1 MNITYIVGNGF
12 DLGLGLNTRYSDFV
26 EFLSMRIRLRL
37 ANAETS
43 WNGDERRFA
52 EWLERKVVENK
63 VEFWHDAEEAF
74 GELPFS
80 YFGEQKR
87 DVVQFCHGLFQSEM
101 AEWIATKNAQ
111 FSVPKGSEKEISEKF
126 VDALLYGWTK
136 GLSEDVRTEIEN
148 DVTNGSVVINIV
160 SFNYTDCIEKLLWG
174 IDGTINKITE
184 IGNLKRDVHILS
196 PIHVHGKVDTVGRS
210 ADLVFGVDDATQITG
225 VETIANDEILSR
237 LIKER
242 YLGYTRKR
250 SEREARDV
258 LSNSNWVIVIGH
270 SFGKTDGRWWKRI
283 FDDISVE
290 QYNIAVCP
298 FYSNMDDVP
307 SYISDPI
314 RYPRMSA
321 ERVFQSVKDSV
332 RGKIYEPRFMSHVY
346 ALVPIDV
353 EAPDGTS
360 NYCDYLNLAW
370 IGRKCVDLN
379 VKQQDRG
386 RVPSVNVSN

>member
-1 MNITYIVGNGF
+1 MNITYIIGNGF

-26 EFLSMRIRLRL
+26 EFLSGRIKHWLTT
-37 ANAETS
+37 NEKS
-43 WNGDERRFA
+43 WNRDEKRFA
-52 EWLERKVVENK
+52 EWLEGKIVENK
-63 VEFWHDAEEAF
+63 NEFWHDAEEAF
-74 GELPFS
+74 GGLPFS
-80 YFGEQKR
+80 VFGEQRR
-87 DVVQFCHGLFQSEM
+87 DLVQFCHGLFQSEM

-111 FSVPKGSEKEISEKF
+111 FSVPKGSEKEIGGKF
-126 VDALLYGWTK
+126 VYALLYGWLK
-136 GLSEDVRTEIEN
+136 GLSEDVRTEMEN

-160 SFNYTDCIEKLLWG
+160 TFNYTDCIEKLLGG
-174 IDGTINKITE
+174 IDGTINEITE
-184 IGNLKRDVHILS
+184 IGNLKRDTRILS

-225 VETIANDEILSR
+225 VETTANDEILSR

-258 LSNSNWVIVIGH
+258 LSNSNWVIVLGH

-283 FDDISVE
+283 FDDLSVD
-290 QYNIAVCP
+290 QYNIVVCP
-298 FYSNMDDVP
+298 FYSNKEEVP

-332 RGKIYEPRFMSHVY
+332 RDKIYEPRFMSHVY
-346 ALVPIDV
+346 ALAPIDV
-353 EAPDGTS
+353 EAPDGTR
-360 NYCDYLNLAW
+360 NYCDFLNLAW
-370 IGRKCVDLN
+370 IGRKCV
-379 VKQQDRG
+379 
-386 RVPSVNVSN
+386 VPSASEPKNL